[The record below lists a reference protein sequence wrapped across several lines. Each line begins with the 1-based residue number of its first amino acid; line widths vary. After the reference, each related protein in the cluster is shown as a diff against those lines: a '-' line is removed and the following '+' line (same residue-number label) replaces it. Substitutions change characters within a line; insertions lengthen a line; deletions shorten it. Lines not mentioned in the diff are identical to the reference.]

1 VKLVVSSA
9 AQSDLERL
17 HAFLQDKSPA
27 AAQRAV
33 SVLDAAMR
41 SLDSFPQRGHLS
53 GVSGVREPI
62 VPFGRSAYV
71 LRYALLSLSDEIV
84 ILRIWHGREGGR
96 E

>member
-17 HAFLQDKSPA
+17 YAFLQDKSPA

-33 SVLDAAMR
+33 TVLDAAMR
-41 SLDSFPQRGHLS
+41 SLDSFPQRGFLS
-53 GVSGVREPI
+53 GAPGVRELI

-71 LRYALLSLSDEIV
+71 LRYAFLPPTDEIV
-84 ILRIWHGREGGR
+84 ILRIWHGREGER

>member
-17 HAFLQDKSPA
+17 RAFLQDKNPA

-33 SVLDAAMR
+33 TVLAAAMQSLDAI
-41 SLDSFPQRGHLS
+41 PQRGLSS
-53 GVSGVREPI
+53 GVPGVRELI
-62 VPFGRSAYV
+62 VPFERSAYV
-71 LRYALLSLSDEIV
+71 LRYAFLPPTDEIV
-84 ILRIWHGREGGR
+84 ILRIWHGREGQR

>member
-1 VKLVVSSA
+1 MKLVVSSA

-33 SVLDAAMR
+33 GVLGAAMR
-41 SLDSFPQRGHLS
+41 SLDSFPQRGLIS
-53 GVSGVREPI
+53 SIPGVRELI

-71 LRYALLSLSDEIV
+71 LRYALLPMTDEIV
-84 ILRIWHGREGGR
+84 ILRIWHGREGER
-96 E
+96 D

>member
-17 HAFLQDKSPA
+17 WAFLRDENPT

-33 SVLDAAMR
+33 SILEAAMR
-41 SLDSFPQRGHLS
+41 SLDTFPQRGLAC
-53 GVSGVREPI
+53 GVPGVRELI

-71 LRYALLSLSDEIV
+71 LRYALLPLTDEIV